1 MYKTRQDKPH
11 LKDER
16 ERIEAAGG
24 TVYIP
29 PPPNLL
35 FSSNQGL
42 AQSSRVIIPISIMNE
57 VALAMSRSIGDYDG
71 KAVGVIADPIVDR
84 LDVHELKVAAAT
96 TTADTTTQQDIEL
109 FAVSASDR
117 LFNVIQPL
125 VVAKILAKSL
135 FQEEEE
141 GGVVHRSAAPNVM
154 EACEQLIRKSSYLWN
169 KEVRGYRDDI
179 TIAVTKIE
187 T

>member
-1 MYKTRQDKPH
+1 VYKTRQDKPH

-24 TVYIP
+24 TVFIP

-96 TTADTTTQQDIEL
+96 TTADTTTQQDIDL

-135 FQEEEE
+135 YQEEEE
-141 GGVVHRSAAPNVM
+141 GGVVHRCAVDSDI
-154 EACEQLIRKSSYLWN
+154 LIGVILFHS
-169 KEVRGYRDDI
+169 
-179 TIAVTKIE
+179 
-187 T
+187 